1 VVIQRF
7 GGALNLNVHFHALVP
22 DGVFAGEPGTLA
34 FHRIGRLT
42 ALDAEE
48 VLAAVEPLVDRRL
61 RAPTATASTQA
72 PSFRPGS
79 VSGWSGCAG
88 TSCVRRW

>member
-61 RAPTATASTQA
+61 RAHGGGMTTGGVI
-72 PSFRPGS
+72 PGRKM
-79 VSGWSGCAG
+79 
-88 TSCVRRW
+88 RRCSRCWPQRRCMV